1 MTHVLLTGANSFI
14 GPHVLKHLIA
24 AGHNVTAVGRR
35 PPINTSNTSN
45 YITLDLNQRKGF
57 DQLPKD
63 VNAII
68 HLAAQLPTPSTTVS
82 QLVANNIL
90 ATRNTISYAIK
101 SGVTRFIYASTRS
114 VYGQVSTAIVDELTP
129 IIDPSTYGLTK
140 YAAELLLEDE
150 SSILPSLAIRLPGVL
165 GPKAKRHWIPDVL
178 ESMLV
183 GRTVTI
189 YNPDAPFNNIM
200 HADNIG
206 KFICNLLT
214 QSWRG
219 FYAFP
224 IAAGNCLSV
233 RTVAER
239 LRVGLA
245 SKASIEVGPQLTNTY
260 TVSSHMAMNIFG
272 YKPEPMEIIL
282 DRYLDDINLNQ

>member
-45 YITLDLNQRKGF
+45 YITIDLNQRKGF

-140 YAAELLLEDE
+140 YACR
-150 SSILPSLAIRLPGVL
+150 ITTGGRKQHFTVPSYSTSRSAWTKSQTSLDSRCTRVN
-165 GPKAKRHWIPDVL
+165 
-178 ESMLV
+178 V
-183 GRTVTI
+183 GWAHC
-189 YNPDAPFNNIM
+189 Y
-200 HADNIG
+200 H
-206 KFICNLLT
+206 L
-214 QSWRG
+214 QS
-219 FYAFP
+219 
-224 IAAGNCLSV
+224 
-233 RTVAER
+233 
-239 LRVGLA
+239 
-245 SKASIEVGPQLTNTY
+245 
-260 TVSSHMAMNIFG
+260 
-272 YKPEPMEIIL
+272 
-282 DRYLDDINLNQ
+282 

>member
-1 MTHVLLTGANSFI
+1 MPHILLTGANSFI

-24 AGHNVTAVGRR
+24 AGYTVTAVGRR
-35 PPINTSNTSN
+35 PPTDTTNTSN
-45 YITLDLNQRKGF
+45 YITMDLNQKQSF
-57 DQLPKD
+57 AQLPKD

-68 HLAAQLPTPSTTVS
+68 HLAAQLPTPGTTIS

-90 ATRNTISYAIK
+90 ATRNTISYAIR
-101 SGVTRFIYASTRS
+101 SGATRLIYASTRS

-129 IIDPSTYGLTK
+129 IVDPSTYGLTK
-140 YAAELLLEDE
+140 YAAELLLADE
-150 SSILPSLAIRLPGVL
+150 SSVLPSLAIRLPGVL
-165 GPKAKRHWIPDVL
+165 GPNAKRHWIPDII

-183 GRTVTI
+183 GRTITI
-189 YNPDAPFNNIM
+189 YNPDSPFNNVM

-206 KFICNLLT
+206 TFICNLMT
-214 QSWRG
+214 RSWKG

-224 IAAGNCLSV
+224 IAAANCLSV

-239 LRVGLA
+239 LLLGLA
-245 SKASIEVGPQLTNTY
+245 SKASIEVGPQLKNTY

-282 DRYLDDINLNQ
+282 DRYLDDINLNY